1 MQNWNAWNFNLVNG
15 LGNNKCK
22 YERGTKLV
30 ICIKGGEAKQI
41 RNFDCDITLTYIMHF
56 YH

>member
-1 MQNWNAWNFNLVNG
+1 MQNRNAWNFNLVNG